1 MRRTRLPM
9 TLAVAAAATA
19 VAVGVSACGSGGSS
33 TTSSTTTSANAPPG
47 GGGGAVQEPGRWRQR
62 QRGPGAPPKTRTK
75 HPGPR
80 HQHQGPPGAQMQH
93 TYAARIVGHGAS
105 EGGPIQPAELWP
117 VTNSW
122 RVSDHKTFTAV
133 YAGANPDHHG
143 TGRLV
148 VFRQDFVHVKQTARD
163 VDVKGSGPV
172 TITSAPTG
180 HNVGTSAQKTGE
192 IQFRGANGVTGTLHL
207 SNDTISV
214 GSG

>member
-9 TLAVAAAATA
+9 TLTVAVAAIA
-19 VAVGVSACGSGGSS
+19 VTVGVSACGSGASS
-33 TTSSTTTSANAPPG
+33 TTSSTTTGASAPPG
-47 GGGGAVQEPGRWRQR
+47 GGGGGGGSKNQAGGGG
-62 QRGPGAPPKTRTK
+62 GPGAPPKTRTR

-80 HQHQGPPGAQMQH
+80 HRHQGPPGTRMQH
-93 TYAARIVGHGAS
+93 TYTAQIVGHGAS

-122 RVSDHKTFTAV
+122 RVSDHENFTAV

-148 VFRQDFVHVKQTARD
+148 VFRQDFVHVKQTAQD

-172 TITSAPTG
+172 TITGAPTG
-180 HNVGTSAQKTGE
+180 RKVGTSAQKNGE
-192 IQFRGANGVTGTLHL
+192 IQFRGANGTTGTLHL
-207 SNDTISV
+207 SNDTVSV

>member
-1 MRRTRLPM
+1 MRRLRLPIA
-9 TLAVAAAATA
+9 LVLAAAI
-19 VAVGVSACGSGGSS
+19 AVGVAACGSGGSS
-33 TTSSTTTSANAPPG
+33 TGTTSTTSANAGGGG
-47 GGGGAVQEPGRWRQR
+47 GGGGASHQGAGS
-62 QRGPGAPPKTRTK
+62 GPGAPPKTRTK

-80 HQHQGPPGAQMQH
+80 HRNQGPPGTKMQR
-93 TYAARIVGHGAS
+93 TYTARILGHQQS
-105 EGGPIQPAELWP
+105 EGPIQPAELWP

-122 RVSDHKTFTAV
+122 RVSNHKNFTAV
-133 YAGANPDHHG
+133 YAGANPQHHD

-163 VDVKGSGPV
+163 VDVHGSGPV

-180 HNVGTSAQKTGE
+180 KDVGTSAQKNGE

-207 SNDTISV
+207 SNDTVSV

>member
-9 TLAVAAAATA
+9 TLAVAAAAAA
-19 VAVGVSACGSGGSS
+19 VALGVSACGSGGSS

-47 GGGGAVQEPGRWRQR
+47 GGGGSKNQGGGGSGSG
-62 QRGPGAPPKTRTK
+62 GPGAPPKTRTK

-80 HQHQGPPGAQMQH
+80 HQHQGPPGAQMHH

-207 SNDTISV
+207 SNDTVSV

>member
-1 MRRTRLPM
+1 MAAARSTGA
-9 TLAVAAAATA
+9 AVAR
-19 VAVGVSACGSGGSS
+19 
-33 TTSSTTTSANAPPG
+33 APRP
-47 GGGGAVQEPGRWRQR
+47 R
-62 QRGPGAPPKTRTK
+62 RGPSTPARAISTRA
-75 HPGPR
+75 HP
-80 HQHQGPPGAQMQH
+80 ATQMHH

-192 IQFRGANGVTGTLHL
+192 IHFRGANGATGTLHL

>member
-1 MRRTRLPM
+1 MRRSRLPM
-9 TLAVAAAATA
+9 TLTVAAAAIAVA

-33 TTSSTTTSANAPPG
+33 TTSSTTTTSANVPPSG
-47 GGGGAVQEPGRWRQR
+47 GGGGGGHPKGGGG
-62 QRGPGAPPKTRTK
+62 GPGAPPKTRTK
-75 HPGPR
+75 HPGSR
-80 HQHQGPPGAQMQH
+80 HQNQGPPGTKMQH

-105 EGGPIQPAELWP
+105 QGGPIQPAELWP

-122 RVSDHKTFTAV
+122 RVSDHKNFTAV

-148 VFRQDFVHVKQTARD
+148 VFRQDFVHVKQNARD
-163 VDVKGSGPV
+163 VDVQGSGPV

-180 HNVGTSAQKTGE
+180 RDVGTSAQKTGE

-207 SNDTISV
+207 SNDAVSV